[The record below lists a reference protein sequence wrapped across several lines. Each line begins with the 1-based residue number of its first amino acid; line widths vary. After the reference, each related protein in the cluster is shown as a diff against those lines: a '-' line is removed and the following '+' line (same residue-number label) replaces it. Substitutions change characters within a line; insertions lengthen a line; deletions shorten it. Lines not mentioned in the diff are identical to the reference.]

1 MLRSEIYTKLAFSQ
15 GDKYKHAYWEH
26 RHLYLNVRFIVKPDS
41 QFSYSG
47 PVFFFS
53 LRFLFHLY
61 VFKH

>member
-1 MLRSEIYTKLAFSQ
+1 VLRSEIYTKLAFSQ

-47 PVFFFS
+47 PVFFF
-53 LRFLFHLY
+53 
-61 VFKH
+61 